1 MRARP
6 SVLIALSVLGFAGV
20 GQAGDDPK
28 PVADEAKVAAAAA
41 PPAAPTKDAPSSP
54 AAPAP
59 ANGDKQVAGMS
70 ILGDDE
76 APKALVLV
84 PWKSA
89 DLGRGVAVAEGLDAG
104 RDPVDRK
111 SFARS
116 VDYYE
121 VRAGHDH

>member
-1 MRARP
+1 MRAH
-6 SVLIALSVLGFAGV
+6 SSILIALLVVGFAGV
-20 GQAGDDPK
+20 AQAADDAK
-28 PVADEAKVAAAAA
+28 PTSDEAKVAADTA
-41 PPAAPTKDAPSSP
+41 PP

-59 ANGDKQVAGMS
+59 APAAPAAPSGDKQVAGMS

-89 DLGRGVAVAEGLDAG
+89 DLGRGVAVAKGLDAG

-121 VRAGHDH
+121 VRVGHDH